1 MYAYQQT
8 PTNQTIPV
16 DVPPLI
22 DPSILQAARQA
33 YRLFTE
39 TNYDAERRPTGVVV
53 SRYTYKGKTIFATR
67 PILLPEE
74 YFVPINQI
82 EASMY

>member
-1 MYAYQQT
+1 VYAYQQT
-8 PTNQTIPV
+8 PTNQTIPL

-33 YRLFTE
+33 YRLFIE
-39 TNYDAERRPTGVVV
+39 TNSNPERLPTGVVV
-53 SRYTYKGKTIFATR
+53 SRYTYKGKWVFSLR

-74 YFVPINQI
+74 YFVPLNQI